1 MNITRHQEVQQDVQ
15 SGEFKTGSG
24 KTVLVDDRALQKA
37 ERLIYED
44 DPVNPNVKFKSE
56 TGLNGFKSASGN
68 CIKLE
73 EGALRKAEKLMNDDL
88 DKRRNSPVNSIKVS
102 SQSIL
107 KAQEL
112 ISNASVVPTETKLS
126 QSRIVNGWSTNEFII
141 DEIDNMGENKQD
153 YEFSQW
159 FEEMEEEAN
168 LIEEEAMSGLSSL
181 ETSKGKT
188 TNHDEMDRDFTE
200 PLGEKGK
207 KEHQKSKTE
216 SIEVKETKRQMRID
230 KEMPVTEMVG
240 FSTAAGK
247 KIELHEAAMQNAEI
261 LMAAAMVTESINS
274 TCITKTDV
282 KENRT
287 KFDMDEIDATGDC
300 HKLELVSTNLH
311 DANILGNNH
320 GFKTASGKM
329 LHISNNAL
337 KKASNLVEKCFDEK
351 ENSYSEATQV
361 RKLKL
366 DTKNSNKLTVSA
378 KGGISKSDSCLSDI
392 FQNEL
397 DMPLSKTESLEE
409 ELKALTSLKTTK
421 QNHTAEFYVGNKMND
436 GFQGFTSASGSAL
449 EVSDTPLKKSASLVI
464 RDGEESVINLKQ
476 NFNKSRVEVNQRV
489 KKYLPEIVK
498 SALSPTAKS
507 VEEELDTLLTMKN
520 TKLRAHGV
528 ANSHTNISPALN
540 GQKSEK
546 NSRFP
551 PGSNLPKGFRPFK
564 APRITKPKKL
574 EDASAYHERTTGM
587 KHDNRFFEIKMVKDD
602 KLFDNVNDLKMD
614 NTASEIPDG
623 AKSVEIN
630 FDKKDDSQIVSK
642 KSLPSGNRL
651 NSDQNLE
658 QLEKRP
664 LPEKVELVQEKHEP
678 DVQDCYNG
686 LLSQMFADEMEPDE
700 VVNCNSLAE
709 NYLDSHITCTNT
721 GSVDNC
727 LEFKSCE
734 KIEILE
740 NKHDIEILKLKEKK
754 EIKKKIGA
762 IRNNVQIHHVTDS
775 LTAIG
780 VGNLNME
787 NDVNIKLGG
796 FATASGTKIKVKA
809 ESLSRAKTIL
819 NDCSSE
825 PSHMPENKSVVSRT
839 EGTDDCIVPDLEVIH
854 QSSKNKV
861 QKYENSHDSPVPNSN
876 DAATSYP
883 SCMFKTASGKQLDIS
898 DKMLTIASSKFND
911 LESRL
916 DNIGQKSRENVR
928 QEERPQEVPDLEPNK
943 NIGYSSNSLE
953 VARDVKPNDNES
965 DSPQAQMDSL
975 FPTASEITLKVERNS
990 LRDSRKNTEVSN
1002 NSLFQSES
1010 GKSVSVSETVV
1021 KVGRGNLNDTIE
1033 EPKASGSSLLQ
1044 TASGKSL
1051 SISEASL
1058 KVARDNFEDLDKELH
1073 MPKTISGSLFQ
1084 TASGKN
1090 VSISEKSLKHARDS
1104 FQGSEFDSD
1113 LLKSENNTSFQTDSS
1128 FETKSKS
1135 GSFFQTANGKDIN
1148 VSEEAL
1154 KNVRSRFNDS
1164 DLELMPKNEGN
1175 TLFQTASGKNV
1186 AVSDE
1191 ALKVA
1196 RKSLKEVDKELDS
1209 IKSEDGSLFQTA
1221 SGKNVTVSEK
1231 ALKSVRNKLE
1241 SAESLKPKISI
1252 DSSFQTARGKSVT
1265 ISVTAVKEARKI
1277 LDGTDAKSI
1286 QLDPEC
1292 NTSLFKTASGE
1303 NTNIS
1308 EQPLKVAVG
1317 SLNIWET
1324 NVEKPKVSCGSM
1336 FQTASGKNVNIS
1348 EEALH
1353 RARKSLND
1361 SETNLEI
1368 KKISS
1373 GSMFQTASGKKVN
1386 ISEEALNKARD
1397 NLTDSEANIEI
1408 PKISGSSIFQTASGR
1423 TVNISEKSL
1432 KVARENLKDSES
1444 DLEIPKMSYGSVFQ
1458 NARCKQGVA
1467 VLDKAVKEIK
1477 DNWNDS
1483 TVDLNIPKYPSSSL
1497 FQTASGKNVTVS
1509 EKALK
1514 VARDNFRETETSN
1527 LSAGKEDSRLE
1538 TSGSLAGAKH
1548 CVGSLFQ
1555 SGSGKNVPVSD
1566 KAVRAARESFR
1577 DSETTNMN
1585 IEKEENS
1592 LKNSSV
1598 NQNSTSRFGKSAGS
1612 LFQTASG
1619 KNVMVSE
1626 NALKVARDSFRDS
1639 ETDNLHGGNENISME
1654 NSSRNQQHGSLSSIS
1669 GSLFQTASGKNVI
1682 VSEKALKFA
1691 RDNLRDP
1698 ESNNVAIGKH
1708 DSFEKNS
1715 SGDQNVRPPSMSAV
1729 SLFQTASGKNVTASE
1744 NALSIA
1750 RNALDSY
1757 ENKNGQESVFT
1768 TVKSEQ
1774 LQKTSANQGMAS
1786 LSTSL
1791 EALSSMKRK
1800 MFESRDDTGTGKP
1813 DVDEGDQDRTPSKRR
1828 RLDGIVGSIRGNT
1841 RRPDGAVS
1849 SVRGDQSERAPFRS
1863 GPEG

>member
-15 SGEFKTGSG
+15 SGGFKTGSG
-24 KTVLVDDRALQKA
+24 KTILVDDRELQKA
-37 ERLIYED
+37 RRLIYED

-68 CIKLE
+68 CIKLK
-73 EGALRKAEKLMNDDL
+73 EGALRKAERLMNDDL
-88 DKRRNSPVNSIKVS
+88 NKRCNSPVNSIKVL

-112 ISNASVVPTETKLS
+112 ISNASLVPKETKLS
-126 QSRIVNGWSTNEFII
+126 QSGIVNGWSTNNEFKV
-141 DEIDNMGENKQD
+141 DEIDNMGENEQD

-168 LIEEEAMSGLSSL
+168 LMEEEAMSGLSSL
-181 ETSKGKT
+181 ETSRGNT
-188 TNHDEMDRDFTE
+188 TNHDEMDRDFIE

-207 KEHQKSKTE
+207 EEHQKSITE
-216 SIEVKETKRQMRID
+216 SIEVKETRRQMRID

-247 KIELHEAAMQNAEI
+247 KIELHKAAMQNADNLI
-261 LMAAAMVTESINS
+261 ANAMSTESINS
-274 TCITKTDV
+274 ITKTDV
-282 KENRT
+282 KENKT

-300 HKLELVSTNLH
+300 HKLELVSINLH
-311 DANILGNNH
+311 DAIILGNNH

-337 KKASNLVEKCFDEK
+337 EKASNLVEKCFDGK

-366 DTKNSNKLTVSA
+366 DARDSNKLTVSA
-378 KGGISKSDSCLSDI
+378 KGGISKSDSCLSNI
-392 FQNEL
+392 FKNEL
-397 DMPLSKTESLEE
+397 DMPLSNTESLEE
-409 ELKALTSLKTTK
+409 ELKALTSLKTKK

-436 GFQGFTSASGSAL
+436 GFQGFTSASRSAL
-449 EVSDTPLKKSASLVI
+449 EVSDIPLKKSVSLVNC
-464 RDGEESVINLKQ
+464 DGEESVINLKQ
-476 NFNKSRVEVNQRV
+476 NFNKSRIEVNQRV
-489 KKYLPEIVK
+489 KRDLPEIVK
-498 SALSPTAKS
+498 SAFSPEAKS
-507 VEEELDTLLTMKN
+507 AEEELDTLLTMKN
-520 TKLRAHGV
+520 TKLRTHGV
-528 ANSHTNISPALN
+528 ANNHTNISPAVN
-540 GQKSEK
+540 GHKSEK

-564 APRITKPKKL
+564 APRITKPKKP
-574 EDASAYHERTTGM
+574 EDASANHERTIGM
-587 KHDNRFFEIKMVKDD
+587 KHDNRFYEIKMVKDD

-651 NSDQNLE
+651 NSDQNSE

-664 LPEKVELVQEKHEP
+664 VPEKVELVQEKHEP

-721 GSVDNC
+721 ASVDNC
-727 LEFKSCE
+727 LESRSCE

-740 NKHDIEILKLKEKK
+740 NKHDIGILKLKEKK
-754 EIKKKIGA
+754 EIKKKIDT
-762 IRNNVQIHHVTDS
+762 IRNNVQTHHVTDS
-775 LTAIG
+775 LTAVG

-809 ESLSRAKTIL
+809 ESLSRAETVL

-825 PSHMPENKSVVSRT
+825 PSYMLENKSVVSRT
-839 EGTDDCIVPDLEVIH
+839 EGADDCIVPDLEVIH
-854 QSSKNKV
+854 QSSENKV
-861 QKYENSHDSPVPNSN
+861 QKYENSHDLPVPNSN

-898 DKMLTIASSKFND
+898 DEMLTIASSKFND
-911 LESRL
+911 METCL

-928 QEERPQEVPDLEPNK
+928 QEARPQEVPDLEPNK
-943 NIGYSSNSLE
+943 SIGNSSNSIE
-953 VARDVKPNDNES
+953 GAKDVKPNDNES

-975 FPTASEITLKVERNS
+975 FQTASKITLKVERNS

-1021 KVGRGNLNDTIE
+1021 KAGRGNLDDTIE

-1051 SISEASL
+1051 IISETLL

-1073 MPKTISGSLFQ
+1073 IPKTVSGSLFQ

-1090 VSISEKSLKHARDS
+1090 VSISEKSLQHARDS
-1104 FQGSEFDSD
+1104 LQVSEFDSD
-1113 LLKSENNTSFQTDSS
+1113 LLKSENNSLFQTDSS

-1135 GSFFQTANGKDIN
+1135 GSFFQTASGKDIN

-1186 AVSDE
+1186 AVPDE

-1196 RKSLKEVDKELDS
+1196 RKSLQEVDKELDS
-1209 IKSEDGSLFQTA
+1209 IKSEVGSLFQTA

-1231 ALKSVRNKLE
+1231 ALTSARNKLE
-1241 SAESLKPKISI
+1241 SGGSLKPKIST

-1265 ISVTAVKEARKI
+1265 ISDTAVKKARKI
-1277 LDGTDAKSI
+1277 LDDIDAKSI
-1286 QLDPEC
+1286 QLEPEC
-1292 NTSLFKTASGE
+1292 STSLFKTASGE
-1303 NTNIS
+1303 NMNIS

-1361 SETNLEI
+1361 SDTNLEI

-1386 ISEEALNKARD
+1386 ISEEALSKARD

-1408 PKISGSSIFQTASGR
+1408 PKLSGSSIFQTASGR
-1423 TVNISEKSL
+1423 IVNISEKSL

-1444 DLEIPKMSYGSVFQ
+1444 DLEIPKMSCGSVFQ
-1458 NARCKQGVA
+1458 TASGKHVA
-1467 VLDKAVKEIK
+1467 VSDKAVKETK

-1483 TVDLNIPKYPSSSL
+1483 TVDLSIPKYPSSSL
-1497 FQTASGKNVTVS
+1497 FQTASGKNITVS
-1509 EKALK
+1509 EKVLK
-1514 VARDNFRETETSN
+1514 VARDSFRETETSS
-1527 LSAGKEDSRLE
+1527 LSAGKDDSRLE
-1538 TSGSLAGAKH
+1538 TSGSLADAKH

-1555 SGSGKNVPVSD
+1555 TASGKNVPVSD
-1566 KAVRAARESFR
+1566 KALRAARESFR

-1585 IEKEENS
+1585 IEKEENFR
-1592 LKNSSV
+1592 KNSSV
-1598 NQNSTSRFGKSAGS
+1598 NQNSTSSGKSAGS

-1619 KNVMVSE
+1619 KNVMISE

-1639 ETDNLHGGNENISME
+1639 ETDNLHGENENISME
-1654 NSSRNQQHGSLSSIS
+1654 NSSRNQQHGSLPSIS

-1691 RDNLRDP
+1691 RDSLRDP

-1715 SGDQNVRPPSMSAV
+1715 SGDQNVRPPSMSGV

-1750 RNALDSY
+1750 RSALEYY

-1774 LQKTSANQGMAS
+1774 LQKTSANQGMES

-1800 MFESRDDTGTGKP
+1800 MFESRGDTGTGKP
-1813 DVDEGDQDRTPSKRR
+1813 DVDEGDQDRTPSKRQ
-1828 RLDGIVGSIRGNT
+1828 RLDGVVGSI
-1841 RRPDGAVS
+1841 
-1849 SVRGDQSERAPFRS
+1849 RGDQSERAPFRS